1 MRSTLRVDRTALV
14 GQPNNVSQA
23 EVLPRIKAAD
33 QPGRRGPML
42 RGFQRITG
50 QRIVLGGSGA
60 PRAECTVFGRLHRR
74 DVEQRVTLAVAL
86 ELARDGVPT
95 VVRAHGD

>member
-1 MRSTLRVDRTALV
+1 MIAAARVDTPASV

-23 EVLPRIKAAD
+23 EVLPRIKATD
-33 QPGRRGPML
+33 QSAGRRATHH
-42 RGFQRITG
+42 GFQRIRG
-50 QRIVLGGSGA
+50 QRIVLGGAGA
-60 PRAECTVFGRLHRR
+60 QCTVFGRLHRR
-74 DVEQRVTLAVAL
+74 DVEQQVTLAVAL

>member
-1 MRSTLRVDRTALV
+1 M
-14 GQPNNVSQA
+14 
-23 EVLPRIKAAD
+23 LPRIKAAD
-33 QPGRRGPML
+33 QSARRRAAL

-50 QRIVLGGSGA
+50 QRIVLAGTGA
-60 PRAECTVFGRLHRR
+60 QCTVFGRLHRR

-86 ELARDGVPT
+86 DLARDGVPT

>member
-1 MRSTLRVDRTALV
+1 MTAARVDTPRSV

-33 QPGRRGPML
+33 QSGRRGPML

-50 QRIVLGGSGA
+50 QRIVLGGAGA
-60 PRAECTVFGRLHRR
+60 GRAECTVFGRLHRR
-74 DVEQRVTLAVAL
+74 HVEQQVTLAVAL
-86 ELARDGVPT
+86 DLARDGVPT